1 MKRSIRLKLTLWFT
15 GSMCLLIIVFFAFT
29 FFTFQHAI
37 YKSDMTAKLDAE
49 LVRYAGQIRQ
59 QISTSHGPFY
69 VPLDRYRDLFD
80 GWIGESLFLNPVYGQ
95 LTDFPDTYGQPTLIM
110 IKCRELGNRAFPL
123 SGEAYRTV
131 AEGGHMIETVRGVFP
146 YPVRVVTID
155 ARDMIRQRYVLQVG
169 MSMQPVNTTLAS
181 VLLRFALA
189 GPLVVFIVSLFGYFF
204 VKRSFAPVRDLVKVA
219 RDITAE
225 DLSRRIPPIDSSDE
239 IGELATTL
247 NDMIARLESSFNEVR
262 QFSGD
267 VSHELRTPLTVIK
280 GEIEVALRSGRSG
293 DEYRSTLASVLE
305 ETDKLNSII
314 EDLLLLS
321 RIDAQGKS
329 IAMRDVELDGVV
341 MEAYEEAL
349 VIAGGKKLNISIA
362 ALDEA
367 TVRGEAGLL
376 KRVFVNLIHNA
387 VKYTPQGGSVELKLV
402 AGGEDGIGAA
412 TFIIKDTGI
421 GISRRHLPNIFNRFY
436 RVSAS
441 RSPQTGGK
449 GLGLTIVK
457 RILELHGAAIAVDSR
472 PGSGTAFTV
481 VFRKN

>member
-15 GSMCLLIIVFFAFT
+15 GSMCLLIIIFSAFT

-37 YKSDMTAKLDAE
+37 YKNDMTARLDAE
-49 LVRYAGQIRQ
+49 LVKYAGQVRQ
-59 QISTSHGPFY
+59 QIASVHGPFY
-69 VPLDRYRDLFD
+69 IPLDRYHDMFD
-80 GWIGESLFLNPVYGQ
+80 GWIVENLFLNPVYGQ
-95 LTDFPDTYGQPTLIM
+95 LMDFPDTYGQPPLII
-110 IKCRELGNRAFPL
+110 IKCRDLGNRAFPL
-123 SGEAYRTV
+123 SQDAYRKV
-131 AEGGHMIETVRGVFP
+131 GEGGYMIETVRGVFS
-146 YPVRVVTID
+146 YPVRVVTIG
-155 ARDMIRQRYVLQVG
+155 ARDMILQRYVLQVG
-169 MSMQPVNTTLAS
+169 MSMQPVKTTLAS

-189 GPLVVFIVSLFGYFF
+189 GPLVVFIVSLFGYYF

-219 RDITAE
+219 KDITAE
-225 DLSRRIPPIDSSDE
+225 DLSRRIPPIDSDDE

-247 NDMIARLESSFNEVR
+247 NDMIARLESSFNEIR

-267 VSHELRTPLTVIK
+267 VSHELRTPLTAIK

-321 RIDAQGKS
+321 RIDAQGKC

-349 VIAGGKKLNISIA
+349 AVAGVKKLDISIA
-362 ALDEA
+362 RLDEV

-387 VKYTPQGGSVELKLV
+387 VKYTPQGGAVELRLMGGGGD
-402 AGGEDGIGAA
+402 GGEPA
-412 TFIIKDTGI
+412 TFVIKDTGI

-436 RVSAS
+436 RVSTS
-441 RSPQTGGK
+441 RSAKTGGK

-472 PGSGTAFTV
+472 PGSGTVFTV

>member
-1 MKRSIRLKLTLWFT
+1 
-15 GSMCLLIIVFFAFT
+15 
-29 FFTFQHAI
+29 
-37 YKSDMTAKLDAE
+37 
-49 LVRYAGQIRQ
+49 
-59 QISTSHGPFY
+59 
-69 VPLDRYRDLFD
+69 
-80 GWIGESLFLNPVYGQ
+80 
-95 LTDFPDTYGQPTLIM
+95 
-110 IKCRELGNRAFPL
+110 
-123 SGEAYRTV
+123 
-131 AEGGHMIETVRGVFP
+131 
-146 YPVRVVTID
+146 
-155 ARDMIRQRYVLQVG
+155 
-169 MSMQPVNTTLAS
+169 
-181 VLLRFALA
+181 
-189 GPLVVFIVSLFGYFF
+189 
-204 VKRSFAPVRDLVKVA
+204 
-219 RDITAE
+219 
-225 DLSRRIPPIDSSDE
+225 
-239 IGELATTL
+239 
-247 NDMIARLESSFNEVR
+247 
-262 QFSGD
+262 
-267 VSHELRTPLTVIK
+267 
-280 GEIEVALRSGRSG
+280 
-293 DEYRSTLASVLE
+293 VLE